1 MDNTA
6 VELKFRETLFLRYSQ
21 CEKYLLPRDVYYK
34 TVSDLRLAAT
44 TKTKKSRHQYYL
56 LSKYEILQC
65 GDVEK
70 LIKKRES
77 PEERPVYYVSIEDTY
92 EIIKKAHIS
101 TGHSGRDRMLK
112 HIKEKYANITKDSLD
127 LFKSYC
133 VVCQERRKRQKTN
146 GVVVKPI
153 LSSEFNSRAQVD
165 LIDMQSLPQ
174 GQYKRITV

>member
-1 MDNTA
+1 MF
-6 VELKFRETLFLRYSQ
+6 LKYSQ

-101 TGHSGRDRMLK
+101 TGHGGRASIMCFIMPIVL
-112 HIKEKYANITKDSLD
+112 SL
-127 LFKSYC
+127 C
-133 VVCQERRKRQKTN
+133 
-146 GVVVKPI
+146 
-153 LSSEFNSRAQVD
+153 SE
-165 LIDMQSLPQ
+165 L
-174 GQYKRITV
+174 

>member
-1 MDNTA
+1 M
-6 VELKFRETLFLRYSQ
+6 
-21 CEKYLLPRDVYYK
+21 
-34 TVSDLRLAAT
+34 
-44 TKTKKSRHQYYL
+44 
-56 LSKYEILQC
+56 
-65 GDVEK
+65 
-70 LIKKRES
+70 
-77 PEERPVYYVSIEDTY
+77 YYVSIEDTY

-101 TGHSGRDRMLK
+101 TGHGGRDRMLK

-133 VVCQERRKRQKTN
+133 VVCQEKRKRQKTN

-174 GQYKRITV
+174 GSINGLWCISVILRSL